1 MENMTTTA
9 VFFCGQLGA
18 LSIILNL
25 FVISA
30 LLRNRRR
37 VLTNVFYVIVLH
49 CAVLDVARGLC
60 LIVYGMPYFAN
71 SFYNISPSIST
82 KRSSLC
88 FQASTFALVVLRIC
102 NMLTIFNLLIFTA
115 NEFIVIRYPLHYRR
129 IMFFAILRMV
139 CYTFILRTIK
149 RFQEENGT
157 LNKNNRYRIHRD
169 SKKVQN
175 DSNSRRW
182 RIQAMSRHKYI
193 YVIGTVLIVD
203 LLFLFPYSG
212 IQLVAFLHIN
222 HFIEISQGS
231 TLIRWWL
238 QVFIGVHSV
247 CQPLCYFRMTE
258 FRNLAC
264 CTSRVPWA
272 TLSRSLSQINRSFPL
287 VRRNCWRNFCC
298 NSLHSVDQFQLPNS
312 ALKRNHPVS
321 PVESDWRSVFKRDI
335 TPSLKNFPL
344 YPSFRRLSATRT
356 SNHLYNDASS
366 KIKAYCLLK
375 A

>member
-1 MENMTTTA
+1 FLLQMTTTA

-82 KRSSLC
+82 KVTLFR
-88 FQASTFALVVLRIC
+88 ASTFALVVLRIC

-129 IMFFAILRMV
+129 YIRRKVVIAALSCCWMISIVMGLGLLVPPSSPYLRSSEEEPWHIDIATLSMLMISILCFLVLAVVLV

-175 DSNSRRW
+175 DSNKNGVYCIFSRRW

-272 TLSRSLSQINRSFPL
+272 TLSRSLSQINRS
-287 VRRNCWRNFCC
+287 
-298 NSLHSVDQFQLPNS
+298 
-312 ALKRNHPVS
+312 
-321 PVESDWRSVFKRDI
+321 
-335 TPSLKNFPL
+335 
-344 YPSFRRLSATRT
+344 
-356 SNHLYNDASS
+356 
-366 KIKAYCLLK
+366 
-375 A
+375 